1 MNLRSAFPSG
11 PAFAALVAIAAPA
24 GFAATVLRGSGAD
37 QEAAWVE
44 WLPVEG
50 ASGYRVYLEG
60 GSDGIRLLD
69 DHLVRDRTVH
79 GPHRSLLILP

>member
-1 MNLRSAFPSG
+1 M
-11 PAFAALVAIAAPA
+11 
-24 GFAATVLRGSGAD
+24 
-37 QEAAWVE
+37 E

-60 GSDGIRLLD
+60 GPDGIRLLD